1 MILKLITMKQTI
13 IKIMNEEELRKLM
26 QSGFEKLRPHIEG
39 MTAEMM
45 ECYQQGFKDC
55 WKVLTG
61 KDF

>member
-1 MILKLITMKQTI
+1 MK
-13 IKIMNEEELRKLM
+13 EEELRKLM
-26 QSGFEKLRPHIEG
+26 QSGFDKLRPHIEN
-39 MTAEMM
+39 MTNTMM

>member
-1 MILKLITMKQTI
+1 
-13 IKIMNEEELRKLM
+13 MNEEELRKFM
-26 QSGFEKLRPHIEG
+26 QSGFNKLRPHIEG
-39 MTAEMM
+39 MTVAMM